1 MDIVEACWGTNRR
14 IELWPAVD
22 VEACWG
28 TNRRIERWSAVD
40 NAPIAMAPSV
50 QPGPIDE
57 QPVPQPVCPVANL
70 ERLLTNFNGGDTSEV
85 GRFAHAVSALHP
97 DEAHAIA
104 FDVIQKSQ
112 PQVSF
117 LPLAA
122 DCECR
127 RDRSATGARSGREPS
142 CALCA

>member
-14 IELWPAVD
+14 IELWPAVGNAPIAK
-22 VEACWG
+22 EP
-28 TNRRIERWSAVD
+28 AVQPG
-40 NAPIAMAPSV
+40 PIAMAPSV
-50 QPGPIDE
+50 QPGPIVE
-57 QPVPQPVCPVANL
+57 QPVPQSVCPVANL
-70 ERLLTNFNGGDTSEV
+70 ERLLTNLNNGDLSE
-85 GRFAHAVSALHP
+85 GGSFAHAVSALHP

-122 DCECR
+122 DCER
-127 RDRSATGARSGREPS
+127 RRGRSATGARSGREPS